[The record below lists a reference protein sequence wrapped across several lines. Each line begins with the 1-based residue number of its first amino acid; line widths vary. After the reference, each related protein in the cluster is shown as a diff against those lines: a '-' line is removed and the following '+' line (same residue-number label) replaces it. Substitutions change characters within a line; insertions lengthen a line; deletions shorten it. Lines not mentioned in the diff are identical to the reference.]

1 MSPEDQSNTA
11 PLPSSARR
19 RLLRGVVAGAA
30 VLPVGA
36 GATAVA
42 SNLRCVANIVNTS
55 TLPDSVAGGRSADK
69 LSSDGISRVPLYKST
84 KTYWSNGVQ
93 VTKTRYWVKGAD
105 LVALKGTSPGSL
117 PSGVTASNW
126 ELSSSDRSGDVPG
139 ATTVH
144 ARVLPHHGLVHPDA
158 GLQRRQP
165 LRRDP
170 LRQRGQHAR
179 HVRLRHDVLQPDQ
192 QLGHPPHLL
201 ELLLRGELLRAALM
215 RLQRVP
221 GLRAEPVGAMWAVFS
236 PLSGRTSLLSDLS
249 AAVLEVLEPGPLDEE
264 ALFRTLSSDSATD
277 VGTIESLVQPAIRD
291 LRDAGL
297 LQSCPD

>member
-11 PLPSSARR
+11 PLPSTARR

-42 SNLRCVANIVNTS
+42 SNLRCVANIVDTS

-84 KTYWSNGVQ
+84 KTYWSNGVE

-139 ATTVH
+139 ATTSTPESY
-144 ARVLPHHGLVHPDA
+144 LTTGWSTPTQD
-158 GLQRRQP
+158 
-165 LRRDP
+165 
-170 LRQRGQHAR
+170 
-179 HVRLRHDVLQPDQ
+179 
-192 QLGHPPHLL
+192 
-201 ELLLRGELLRAALM
+201 
-215 RLQRVP
+215 
-221 GLRAEPVGAMWAVFS
+221 S
-236 PLSGRTSLLSDLS
+236 SGGNRY
-249 AAVLEVLEPGPLDEE
+249 V
-264 ALFRTLSSDSATD
+264 
-277 VGTIESLVQPAIRD
+277 AIRFD
-291 LRDAGL
+291 NAGNML
-297 LQSCPD
+297 GTSDYVTTFSSPTNNSAIHRTCWSSFSGVNFSALP